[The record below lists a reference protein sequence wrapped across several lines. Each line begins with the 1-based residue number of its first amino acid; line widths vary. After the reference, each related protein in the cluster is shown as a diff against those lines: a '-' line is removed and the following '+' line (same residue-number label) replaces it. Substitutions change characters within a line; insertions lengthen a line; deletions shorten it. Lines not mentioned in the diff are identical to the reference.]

1 MGMTPIEGLIMGT
14 RTGDVDAGALLHIA
28 EKEGIGFQ
36 TLNKLIN
43 KFSGLLGISG
53 ISSDMRDL
61 EEAAAKGHERAI
73 IALNMFRYRVKK
85 YVGAY
90 TAAMGGV
97 DAIVFTGGI
106 GENDAASR
114 EEIMKDME
122 WLGIDFDFEKNRS
135 VKSQENIITR
145 EDSKVKVMVIPTNEE
160 LVIASDTY
168 EIVTRNL
175 EMI

>member
-1 MGMTPIEGLIMGT
+1 
-14 RTGDVDAGALLHIA
+14 
-28 EKEGIGFQ
+28 
-36 TLNKLIN
+36 
-43 KFSGLLGISG
+43 
-53 ISSDMRDL
+53 
-61 EEAAAKGHERAI
+61 
-73 IALNMFRYRVKK
+73 
-85 YVGAY
+85 
-90 TAAMGGV
+90 MGGV